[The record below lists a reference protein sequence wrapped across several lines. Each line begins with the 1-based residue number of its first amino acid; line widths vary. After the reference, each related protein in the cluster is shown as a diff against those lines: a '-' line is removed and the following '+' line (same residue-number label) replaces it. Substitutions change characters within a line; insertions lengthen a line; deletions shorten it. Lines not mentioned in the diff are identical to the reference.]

1 MSVMAGGGA
10 AFVIKAEEVV
20 ALNYLASDHPR
31 PSRVEWINRATDQVM
46 RPSSIE
52 QLLRTLFITDV
63 SPSVRKLRETS
74 GLRVILRS
82 ESDRARFASSF
93 AKALVAE
100 RESHSSRMTA
110 IFPSQADAE
119 AAMASLQGEGVPAD
133 AISMLWRAS
142 RFIDTAIAWPEGHSI
157 GSVAGAT
164 AGGGIAGAAFGLT
177 VLAIPG
183 VGPVAAIG
191 ALAPILTSV
200 ATIGGLMGA
209 AGGAIAR
216 MLDDFDV
223 DDRFIKSYEQDIKR
237 GKVFLAVDMQKAGRP
252 EATVRAALLRNRG
265 AHTVGSASGEA
276 AA

>member
-1 MSVMAGGGA
+1 MAQGGA

-20 ALNYLASDHPR
+20 ALNYMAPDHPR
-31 PSRVEWINRATDQVM
+31 PARVEWINRATDQVM

-52 QLLRTLFITDV
+52 QLLRTLFSPNV
-63 SPSVRKLRETS
+63 SPSVKKLRETS

-82 ESDRARFASSF
+82 EGDRVRFSDYF
-93 AKALVAE
+93 AKALTAE
-100 RESHSSRMTA
+100 RESHFSRVTA

-191 ALAPILTSV
+191 ALAPILSSV

-223 DDRFIKSYEQDIKR
+223 DDRFIKAYEQDIKR
-237 GKVFLAVDMQKAGRP
+237 GKVFLAVDMQNAGCP
-252 EATVRAALLRNRG
+252 ESTVQAAMLRNRG
-265 AHTVGSASGEA
+265 AHTVGTSSGEVA
-276 AA
+276 A